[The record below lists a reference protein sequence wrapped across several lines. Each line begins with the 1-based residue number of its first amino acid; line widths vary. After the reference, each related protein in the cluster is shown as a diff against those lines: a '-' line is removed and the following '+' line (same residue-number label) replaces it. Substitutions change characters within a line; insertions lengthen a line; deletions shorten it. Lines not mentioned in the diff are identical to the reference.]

1 MNLDQ
6 VLEDWALAQIL
17 LSINYVILGKAN
29 EKVYVKWYERK
40 KVVIVCHTLL
50 YPRNSQ
56 QNDTW
61 LSYL

>member
-29 EKVYVKWYERK
+29 EKVYVK
-40 KVVIVCHTLL
+40 
-50 YPRNSQ
+50 
-56 QNDTW
+56 
-61 LSYL
+61 